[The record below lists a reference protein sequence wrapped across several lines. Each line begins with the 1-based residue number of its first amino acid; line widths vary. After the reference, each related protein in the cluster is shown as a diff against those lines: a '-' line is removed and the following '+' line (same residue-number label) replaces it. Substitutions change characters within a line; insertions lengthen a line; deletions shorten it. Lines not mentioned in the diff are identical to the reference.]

1 MPRHSDLF
9 VEKTLCDLRWYFDE
23 MLPGERISLDR
34 LRREFRIASTQT
46 IRDWLV
52 QGLGIEVKEV
62 CGNFYLEK
70 PMFYVSSGV
79 LKNGEVISG
88 LVGIVQFP
96 HPVSSILGYGTQL
109 GTIVGTLTGTVLA
122 TVISGPNTVAFSIQG
137 GTTPASISAG
147 NAGANIGAV
156 LSHS

>member
-9 VEKTLCDLRWYFDE
+9 VEKTLNNLRRYFDE

-34 LRREFRIASTQT
+34 LRREFHIANVQT
-46 IRDWLV
+46 IRDWLER
-52 QGLGIEVKEV
+52 LGIEVKEV

-70 PMFYVSSGV
+70 PIFYVSSGV
-79 LKNGEVISG
+79 MKNGEVISG

-96 HPVSSILGYGTQL
+96 LPVSGIIGYGTQL

-122 TVISGPNTVAFSIQG
+122 TLIAGPNTAALSLQG
-137 GTTPASISAG
+137 GTTPISAR
-147 NAGANIGAV
+147 NVGAL
-156 LSHS
+156 LSQS